1 MAVDP
6 ATHVDNPVEELRI
19 TPRQP
24 QSLYGY
30 QLLLPLPKPD
40 LMDKPPLV

>member
-6 ATHVDNPVEELRI
+6 MTHVDNPVEELRI

-24 QSLYGY
+24 QSLCGY

-40 LMDKPPLV
+40 LMDKPQLV